1 MNNENLIFKDQK
13 KENKSTPPGGET
25 KGPEMKI
32 EAKNINSEKESQDNL
47 AIEVQNEGNIQI
59 TSNQNL
65 TEELDKIKQQL
76 LNERK
81 ESINKINELNKI
93 DEENDKKIKLIY
105 INFRE
110 LLEKLKKYDKS
121 LLLMKP
127 KLKTKIKLK
136 KTEEKLKNDLK
147 SKDVQIE
154 FLKGKVNYDEEN
166 YPKMEQNFEKEKDK
180 ENKLNQLL
188 LKLKSDIEKIEKP
201 IEQLRIINN
210 EHLNCER
217 KNKLLKK
224 KYSITETDYEYEK
237 KKAKKLALIKFQE
250 RHEEDAVIEEEYD
263 QLDEQA
269 KAEKDAHVELPKIKI
284 IKYRGEKIQKLEAEI
299 IRRNKIYQIKSD
311 VIGNATKL
319 YKKIDNMY
327 SDNNRYIT
335 KANSFI
341 RINRKNVI
349 NYEDNYLFSENDTRI
364 MKKAIP
370 EKMFISC
377 KNKYNDILQNKKELE
392 KNLSR
397 DYSAIKIENEF
408 MDNKYEKC
416 RIETKSIGIIK
427 TKLLIKSQQLK
438 SQINI
443 TKKKIKEIKE
453 EINKE
458 KKKIKEK
465 EIEKKRISTIIQKI
479 KNIKK

>member
-1 MNNENLIFKDQK
+1 
-13 KENKSTPPGGET
+13 
-25 KGPEMKI
+25 
-32 EAKNINSEKESQDNL
+32 
-47 AIEVQNEGNIQI
+47 
-59 TSNQNL
+59 
-65 TEELDKIKQQL
+65 
-76 LNERK
+76 
-81 ESINKINELNKI
+81 
-93 DEENDKKIKLIY
+93 
-105 INFRE
+105 
-110 LLEKLKKYDKS
+110 
-121 LLLMKP
+121 
-127 KLKTKIKLK
+127 
-136 KTEEKLKNDLK
+136 
-147 SKDVQIE
+147 
-154 FLKGKVNYDEEN
+154 
-166 YPKMEQNFEKEKDK
+166 MEQKFEKEKEK
-180 ENKLNQLL
+180 ESKLNQLL

-217 KNKLLKK
+217 KNKLLRK

-263 QLDEQA
+263 QLDEKA

-319 YKKIDNMY
+319 YKKIDNIY

-377 KNKYNDILQNKKELE
+377 KNKYNDILQYKKELE

-397 DYSAIKIENEF
+397 DNSAIKIENEF

-465 EIEKKRISTIIQKI
+465 EIEKKRISTILQKM